1 MSDVIGIGL
10 DLCEISRME
19 ALCGGPF
26 TERFFTEAERA
37 YLAGQGQAAAAS
49 LAGLWAAK
57 EAVLKALGTGITVPL
72 REVEILHGETGAPRV
87 VLHGKAAELAGGS
100 SLHLSITHEGN
111 MAAAVCV
118 RTAGEKDAK

>member
-1 MSDVIGIGL
+1 MSDILGIGL

-19 ALCGGPF
+19 PLCGGPF
-26 TERFFTEAERA
+26 TQRYFTEEERR
-37 YLAGQGQAAAAS
+37 YLEGRGRAAAAS

-72 REVEILHGETGAPRV
+72 REVEILHGELGAPRV
-87 VLHGKAAELAGGS
+87 ALHGKAAEIAGDS
-100 SLHLSITHEGN
+100 VFHLSITHEGN

-118 RTAGEKDAK
+118 RTAGGRDVK